1 MITVER
7 IEIIPLVE
15 VPIIKETL
23 SRIGIANKKEKIL
36 YPSCYLLEDDGKY
49 FIFHFK
55 ELFLLRDDSVSYSNM
70 TDDDLSRKVSII
82 NLLEKWMLITI
93 HEKIEMDTIYVFT
106 IPYKYKA
113 EWSIR
118 HKFNMESL

>member
-1 MITVER
+1 MTTVER

-36 YPSCYLLEDDGKY
+36 YPSCYLLEDDDKY

-55 ELFLLRDDSVSYSNM
+55 ELFLLRHEESSYSNISE
-70 TDDDLSRKVSII
+70 DDLVRKISII
-82 NLLEKWMLITI
+82 NLLVKWELISI
-93 HEKIEMDTIYVFT
+93 HEKVEMDTMYVFT
-106 IPYKYKA
+106 IPFKNKS

-118 HKFNMESL
+118 HKFNLESL